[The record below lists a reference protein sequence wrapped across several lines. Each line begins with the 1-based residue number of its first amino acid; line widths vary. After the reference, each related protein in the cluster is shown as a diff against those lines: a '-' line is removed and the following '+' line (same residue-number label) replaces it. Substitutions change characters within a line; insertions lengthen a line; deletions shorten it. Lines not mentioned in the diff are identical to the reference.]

1 VCQPGL
7 DPGIVTFSGIHRR
20 GLRTPAEGF
29 ESASQV
35 MGVVLDAE
43 LDQGQGA
50 DPAERPSIRVEAGLQ
65 CSLSQHLQQGL
76 PLPSGQAWRTAQ
88 RWLIPQTFK
97 GPLASPK
104 VLGLEADY
112 RALTPIW
119 RAMAAGQRWPSLQQP
134 PGLQTAFLKLHTG
147 ELSGSPYH
155 GHLL

>member
-112 RALTPIW
+112 RATHAHLARDGG
-119 RAMAAGQRWPSLQQP
+119 RAKVAQLATTARPSDGVPQVAY
-134 PGLQTAFLKLHTG
+134 G
-147 ELSGSPYH
+147 
-155 GHLL
+155 